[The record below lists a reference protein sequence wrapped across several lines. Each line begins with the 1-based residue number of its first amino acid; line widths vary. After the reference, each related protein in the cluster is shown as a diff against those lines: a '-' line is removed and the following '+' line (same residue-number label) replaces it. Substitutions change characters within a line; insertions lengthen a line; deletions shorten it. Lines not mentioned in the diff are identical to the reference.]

1 MNHLQVLKKKSRQ
14 AGASLRRALFVVLTL
29 VAIITTQVLLS
40 VANASGAYEMAELK
54 GELKS
59 LEQEASRMEQIND
72 VYASPQF
79 LAIQAE
85 KLGMVPGTSPAFL
98 KLSDGSVI
106 GIPSAASPDGQM
118 ALQAP
123 IPNILLDRLVESY
136 GYPAT
141 ESEKPK
147 PEVMVAPAPVNT
159 NIPQY
164 LTNGLPAISTR

>member
-1 MNHLQVLKKKSRQ
+1 MS
-14 AGASLRRALFVVLTL
+14 
-29 VAIITTQVLLS
+29 IITAQVLLS

-59 LEQEASRMEQIND
+59 LEQDASRLKQIND

-79 LAIQAE
+79 LAAQSE

-106 GIPSAASPDGQM
+106 GIPSAASADNQM

-123 IPNILLDRLVESY
+123 IPNSLLEKLIASD
-136 GYPAT
+136 GYPVT
-141 ESEKPK
+141 ESKTAAIKATVDP
-147 PEVMVAPAPVNT
+147 PPVNA
-159 NIPQY
+159 NVPQQ
-164 LTNGLPAISTR
+164 LTNGLPAITTR